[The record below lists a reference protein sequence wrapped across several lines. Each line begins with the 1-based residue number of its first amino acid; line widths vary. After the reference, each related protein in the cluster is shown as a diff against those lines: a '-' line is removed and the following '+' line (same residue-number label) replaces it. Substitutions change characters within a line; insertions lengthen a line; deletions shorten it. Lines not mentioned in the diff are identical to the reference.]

1 MITVMKKMKAGKYIL
16 MVILSVCL
24 CACASKEES
33 QTQGTGEP
41 EEKTEIF
48 SAEETDETVPS
59 EEPLEES
66 VEEPSGSEGA
76 DTESGQTEDAGFD
89 VHKVLEDAEE
99 ASGALEKKLFEDPSL
114 NQAEMNTLSYE
125 MYVVWDDVLNELW
138 QVLKDTLA
146 EEEMEKLL
154 EEQRTWIADKEE
166 EVKKAAEGA
175 GGGSLASLVANQR
188 AAELTKTRVY
198 ELAAYLGYAGESQ

>member
-1 MITVMKKMKAGKYIL
+1 M
-16 MVILSVCL
+16 MVVLSVCL

-33 QTQGTGEP
+33 QMQGTGEP
-41 EEKTEIF
+41 EEMTEIL
-48 SAEETDETVPS
+48 SAEEADEMASS
-59 EEPLEES
+59 EEALEES
-66 VEEPSGSEGA
+66 AKEPAEEPAEEPAGSEGA
-76 DTESGQTEDAGFD
+76 DTESEQTEDAGFD

-138 QVLKDTLA
+138 QVLKDTLD

-166 EVKKAAEGA
+166 EVKKAAEGV
-175 GGGSLASLVANQR
+175 GGGSLAPLVANQR

-198 ELAAYLGYAGESQ
+198 ELAAYLGYAWESQ

>member
-1 MITVMKKMKAGKYIL
+1 M
-16 MVILSVCL
+16 MVVLSVCL

-33 QTQGTGEP
+33 QTQGTGKP
-41 EEKTEIF
+41 EEMTEIL
-48 SAEETDETVPS
+48 SAEEPDETASS
-59 EEPLEES
+59 EEALEES
-66 VEEPSGSEGA
+66 AKEPAEELAGSEGA

-114 NQAEMNTLSYE
+114 NQAEMNMLSYE
-125 MYVVWDDVLNELW
+125 MYVVWDDVLNDLW
-138 QVLKDTLA
+138 QILKDTLA
-146 EEEMEKLL
+146 EEEMETLL
-154 EEQRTWIADKEE
+154 EEQRTWIVDKEE

-188 AAELTKTRVY
+188 AAELTKARVY
-198 ELAAYLGYAGESQ
+198 ELAAYLGYAGDNQ